1 MLPLKVLVEAA
12 PLQAAGL
19 VSRSSSAAGPPPT
32 FSSLHQPTLCA
43 TKQLT
48 AMAEENYLSTPDL
61 SPLEQEVLD
70 EYERLANNMKQLAT
84 LLDKL
89 ASNPTTDIL
98 DGLRDLERKTSMA
111 FTLLKASVYS
121 IVLQQEIDWGAGAED
136 GRGDPGQQMPPTS
149 SAMGSDYDD

>member
-1 MLPLKVLVEAA
+1 
-12 PLQAAGL
+12 
-19 VSRSSSAAGPPPT
+19 
-32 FSSLHQPTLCA
+32 
-43 TKQLT
+43 
-48 AMAEENYLSTPDL
+48 MAEENYLSTPDL

-84 LLDKL
+84 LLDEL

-98 DGLRDLERKTSMA
+98 DGLRDLERQTSMA

-121 IVLQQEIDWGAGAED
+121 IVLQQEIDWGAAGAGEEAGQGGQGQ
-136 GRGDPGQQMPPTS
+136 GRAATTS